1 MDIFKLLAL
10 FAEGLLSFFSPCV
23 LPILPVYIGI
33 LGGQVSSEKIEHSS
47 VQRRILVNTLCF
59 VLGITLTF
67 FVLGFASSLLSRLLT
82 QHMQII
88 QLIGGLL
95 IIIMGLIQLD
105 LFQTILTKREFSAKH
120 KVYQAGQQ
128 VTPLL
133 ATLMGFT
140 FSFSWTPCIGPIL
153 ASAFLYAS
161 SHQGIF
167 SVLLIS
173 VYCLGFILPF
183 VLVAFFSQKVLA
195 YFKKHQHLMKHTKRI
210 SGILLIL
217 IGLSIITGQFTT
229 ISRFFH

>member
-10 FAEGLLSFFSPCV
+10 FAEGLLSFFSPCI

-33 LGGQVSSEKIEHSS
+33 LGGQVTVDKEKAGS
-47 VQRRILVNTLCF
+47 VQRQVMVNTLCF

-67 FVLGFASSLLSRLLT
+67 FVLGFASNLLSRLLT
-82 QHMQII
+82 QHMQTI

-95 IIIMGLIQLD
+95 IMVMGLIQLD
-105 LFQTILTKREFSAKH
+105 LFKPALTKREFSAKH

-133 ATLMGFT
+133 AILMGFT

-167 SVLLIS
+167 SILLIS

-195 YFKKHQHLMKHTKRI
+195 YFKKHQHVVKYTKLI
-210 SGILLIL
+210 SGVLLIL
-217 IGLSIITGQFTT
+217 IGLSIITGHFNVL
-229 ISRFFH
+229 SRFFH